1 MQDCQSLSFL
11 GPTFK
16 LYPGSDHVSSLAPLP
31 NRTSCHHILDYCN
44 PFWIVVLPL
53 FLCPYSLLS
62 PQGQSGLEKAIPDAS
77 HITQDGSQSPQS
89 DLMPCHILAS
99 FTATYL
105 FCCLHSSH
113 RLLQWA
119 MQASSSSGPLKH
131 TVFFTWDALFPDIC
145 LHVCLPPL
153 WHY

>member
-1 MQDCQSLSFL
+1 MALLLNYIQDLTMSHHLHHCQT
-11 GPTFK
+11 GPA
-16 LYPGSDHVSSLAPLP
+16 V
-31 NRTSCHHILDYCN
+31 LDYCN

-119 MQASSSSGPLKH
+119 MQAPPQDL
-131 TVFFTWDALFPDIC
+131 WNILFSLPEMLYFQIFACMFVYLLCDITK
-145 LHVCLPPL
+145 
-153 WHY
+153 